1 MTGRTRRCR
10 RRALFALLGA
20 AFAAGAARPGWA
32 QATTPAVVV
41 WDFDDQTPAGLSA
54 LGRDR
59 LDYLRR
65 ALGEQITAALIGQA
79 GIAVVERQRLR
90 DVLAEQK
97 LAGGELADA
106 DARLRLGRIAGA
118 ARMVF
123 GGFFAVADDVQVNVR
138 VVETATSRVVFSDEF
153 NARVDAVMQHAEV
166 LARRVAHALGG
177 GSAVPRAYPARLWQ
191 AYDRAL
197 ALSDAGHYEQAV
209 AALQALLAE
218 DKEFTPAERQLV
230 ALLDKMRRR

>member
-1 MTGRTRRCR
+1 MTACNRRGR
-10 RRALFALLGA
+10 RRTLSALLGVALA
-20 AFAAGAARPGWA
+20 AAVRPALAQAGAA
-32 QATTPAVVV
+32 AVVV
-41 WDFDDQTPAGLSA
+41 WDFDDQTPPALSA
-54 LGRDR
+54 LGRDK

-65 ALGEQITAALIGQA
+65 ALCEQLTAALLDQA
-79 GIAVVERQRLR
+79 GVAVVERQRLR

-106 DARLRLGRIAGA
+106 DTRLRLGRIVGAG
-118 ARMVF
+118 RMVF
-123 GGFFAVADDVQVNVR
+123 GGFLAVADDVQVNVR
-138 VVETATSRVVFSDEF
+138 VVETATSRVVFADEF
-153 NARVDAVMQHAEV
+153 NARADAVMQHAEV

-177 GSAVPRAYPARLWQ
+177 GSAVPRAYPAPVWQ

-197 ALSDAGHYEQAV
+197 ALSDAGHYEQAI

-218 DKEFTPAERQLV
+218 EKEFTPAERHLV